1 MLIIILVFCMKFIL
15 LKKNDF
21 IENIRKFMSCIYIC
35 FFVGQRFVEFLVE
48 IFYNDDIEWYELFRV
63 LLGFED
69 SLGASLGDR
78 VFVTV
83 IILDDEVFGSLV
95 FFVLFM
101 VGFVNSMEDFN

>member
-1 MLIIILVFCMKFIL
+1 MNFIL
-15 LKKNDF
+15 LEKNDF
-21 IENIRKFMSCIYIC
+21 IENLRKFISCIYIC
-35 FFVGQRFVEFLVE
+35 FVGQRFVEFLVE

-69 SLGASLGDR
+69 LIGVSLGDR

-101 VGFVNSMEDFN
+101 VGFVNNIEDFN

>member
-1 MLIIILVFCMKFIL
+1 MNFIL
-15 LKKNDF
+15 LEKNDF
-21 IENIRKFMSCIYIC
+21 IENIRKLINCIYIC
-35 FFVGQRFVEFLVE
+35 FVGQRFVEFLVE

-69 SLGASLGDR
+69 SLGVSLGDR

-101 VGFVNSMEDFN
+101 VGFVNNMENFN